1 MPISIPIHCRKF
13 KPSHKPMIDQPSCGD
28 LPSAIGGLIIATIM
42 RTNSRLHSIWH
53 VILSPER
60 KTLQVCVSKW
70 WCGCECVC
78 ADASV
83 TIQIHIFYYFII
95 YCFIT
100 FCQQLLSWHS
110 NFLHVFRI
118 KSTVGQPELPSADL
132 CRLFRTRPFD
142 TILYHSYY
150 IAQHWVNLYRYL
162 PPPPTIAK
170 TRHKWRNC
178 VKVEKRFLAKC
189 AALNNAIKR
198 QTCRYFFVL
207 AAIIQSHRTSTLL
220 LLFRISANVSLSFG
234 GCQPQLLFF
243 LLFSY
248 YFDYNNGNSKNCG
261 SGDTSGG
268 DMGS

>member
-1 MPISIPIHCRKF
+1 MPISIPIQCRKF

-162 PPPPTIAK
+162 PPPPYHRKDAAQMAQLCESWKTFFGEMCGTKQCHKASNLSILFRSGCHHPISSYKHIALALSYLGE
-170 TRHKWRNC
+170 RISFIRWLSAP
-178 VKVEKRFLAKC
+178 VAVFL
-189 AALNNAIKR
+189 
-198 QTCRYFFVL
+198 V
-207 AAIIQSHRTSTLL
+207 IQLL
-220 LLFRISANVSLSFG
+220 LWL
-234 GCQPQLLFF
+234 
-243 LLFSY
+243 
-248 YFDYNNGNSKNCG
+248 
-261 SGDTSGG
+261 
-268 DMGS
+268 